1 MSWDKG
7 WTIVCGV
14 LTLVVLFNLGIALAF
29 IRKRGGFTQD
39 ALRSLRN
46 PWHKED
52 DAIAK
57 LRKRV
62 QALSSTE
69 ESTNEDG

>member
-1 MSWDKG
+1 MTWDKG
-7 WTIVCGV
+7 WMIVCGV
-14 LTLVVLFNLGIALAF
+14 LTLVVLFNVGIALAF
-29 IRKRGGFTQD
+29 IRQRGGFTQD

-52 DAIAK
+52 DAIAQ

-62 QALSSTE
+62 QDLTSSE
-69 ESTNEDG
+69 EPPNEDR